1 VRGRIPPCA
10 RSYAL
15 ALSNPHALLG
25 YPAPCIPD
33 SLATPSFRYYTRSR
47 SEFTVGTLGAGGA
60 AVWPYRC
67 GVNGALSDG
76 ANNCYQI
83 AATTSAYAV
92 NNASFASVDRGV
104 VAGVD
109 GTISPASMFTPAFF
123 GNTAGG
129 SNRALRLVGSGVKV
143 SYTGSVTNQAGT
155 ITFIRNP
162 AASNTLNV
170 NLDQLAELLNQGDAI
185 RIPIR
190 DLAADDDNG
199 VAYAP
204 RTPDDAAQTPDPMS
218 ASRLQVGNASILTNR
233 LGYAVFVSGC
243 TPGTVFS
250 IDVVSWFEAYG
261 PGLPLTTTDVVTGT
275 EAAIAA
281 TSVTAVPLSAQPS
294 ASGAATMRALSAKI
308 LGSAAS
314 GMADAAVPIIR
325 NVARNMVISAAS
337 GRPRPGQQWRPV
349 VRVADQPRLLLH

>member
-1 VRGRIPPCA
+1 MRARPGVPPCA
-10 RSYAL
+10 RAYAL

-25 YPAPCIPD
+25 YPAPCLPD

-47 SEFTVGTLGAGGA
+47 GEFTVGTLGAGGV
-60 AVWPYRC
+60 AVWPLRC
-67 GVNGALSDG
+67 AVNGLLSDG

-83 AATTSAYAV
+83 AVTTSAYAL
-92 NNASFASVDRGV
+92 NTAAFASVDRGV

-109 GTISPASMFTPAFF
+109 GTVSPASMFNAAYF

-129 SNRALRLVGSGVKV
+129 SNRALRLVGSGIRV

-162 AASNTLNV
+162 VSSNVLNV
-170 NLDQLAELLNQGDAI
+170 NFDQLAELLNQGDAV

-204 RTPDDAAQTPDPMS
+204 RGTPDFSQVVDPLSS
-218 ASRLQVGNASILTNR
+218 ALLQAGNASILPNR
-233 LGYAVFVSGC
+233 LGYVVYVSGC

-250 IDVVSWFEAYG
+250 TDVVSWYESYG
-261 PGLPLTTTDVVTGT
+261 AGLPLTATDVTTGS

-281 TSVTAVPLSAQPS
+281 TSVATVPLTARPTAV
-294 ASGAATMRALSAKI
+294 GAATLRTLGAKVAS
-308 LGSAAS
+308 SAAS
-314 GMADAAVPIIR
+314 GVADVMVPMARVA
-325 NVARNMVISAAS
+325 ARNMVMGVVS
-337 GRPRPGQQWRPV
+337 GRPPPGQRWQP
-349 VRVADQPRLLLH
+349 RVSAQPRLLLQ